1 MAYVV
6 ANVKKV
12 FYICG
17 VNLVIGIV
25 VYWHY
30 GKEKSINCKIRSIY
44 RVLSK

>member
-25 VYWHY
+25 VYWHC
-30 GKEKSINCKIRSIY
+30 GLLALR
-44 RVLSK
+44 